1 MNENYKNKK
10 IWDLIFWYFNNEKI
24 NQSKETIRTN
34 SLLRTCY
41 YRPKFI
47 NKKNHSIEIHKT
59 NGLIHLTKY
68 KNPINNKTNYN
79 KKDEGCQTIYNF
91 NSIPIGNKFSNLKFL
106 KFNSKPKLHKSRSA
120 IGTDTWGAL
129 ISRTSSEGLNK
140 PVHNSQT
147 YKSSIFPNGNIYRDD
162 TEKRMLKRAYFSD
175 YNNKTQITSLPGGV
189 KRNKYEIKDN
199 ANFMKKNNYSFYY
212 KLLHDYDLNVN
223 YDSPTP
229 ILQGYNVNKFPVRE
243 RYYGSYQKGVIN
255 HDIFNLKKKDE
266 LKFPHKKFFR
276 SNSSYKSQIIFV

>member
-1 MNENYKNKK
+1 MR
-10 IWDLIFWYFNNEKI
+10 F

-34 SLLRTCY
+34 SLLRTTY
-41 YRPKFI
+41 YRPKLLK
-47 NKKNHSIEIHKT
+47 KKNHSIEIHKT
-59 NGLIHLTKY
+59 KDLINLSKY
-68 KNPINNKTNYN
+68 KNQINNITNYN

-91 NSIPIGNKFSNLKFL
+91 YSNLIPANNKFNNLKFL
-106 KFNSKPKLHKSRSA
+106 KNTTKPKLNKSKSA

-129 ISRTSSEGLNK
+129 LSRTSSEGLNK

-147 YKSSIFPNGNIYRDD
+147 YKSSIFPNGTIYKDD
-162 TEKRMLKRAYFSD
+162 SEKRMLKRADFSD

-199 ANFMKKNNYSFYY
+199 VNFRKKSNYSFYY
-212 KLLHDYDLNVN
+212 KLMHDYDLNVH

-229 ILQGYNVNKFPVRE
+229 ILQGYNVNKFPIRE

-266 LKFPHKKFFR
+266 FKFPKKKLFR
-276 SNSSYKSQIIFV
+276 NNSSFKSQIIFI

>member
-1 MNENYKNKK
+1 MRFNK
-10 IWDLIFWYFNNEKI
+10 
-24 NQSKETIRTN
+24 SKETIRTN
-34 SLLRTCY
+34 SLLRTTY

-47 NKKNHSIEIHKT
+47 KKKNHSIEIHKT
-59 NGLIHLTKY
+59 KDLINLPKY
-68 KNPINNKTNYN
+68 KNQINNIINYS
-79 KKDEGCQTIYNF
+79 KKDKGCQTIYDFCSNL
-91 NSIPIGNKFSNLKFL
+91 IPIGNKFSNLKFL
-106 KFNSKPKLHKSRSA
+106 KYTSTPKLHKSKST

-129 ISRTSSEGLNK
+129 LSRTSSEGLNK

-147 YKSSIFPNGNIYRDD
+147 YKSSIFPNGSIYKGDP
-162 TEKRMLKRAYFSD
+162 EKRMLKRADFSD

-199 ANFMKKNNYSFYY
+199 VNLRKKSNYSFYY
-212 KLLHDYDLNVN
+212 KLFHDYDLNVN

-266 LKFPHKKFFR
+266 FKFPQKKLFR
-276 SNSSYKSQIIFV
+276 NNSSFKSQIMFI